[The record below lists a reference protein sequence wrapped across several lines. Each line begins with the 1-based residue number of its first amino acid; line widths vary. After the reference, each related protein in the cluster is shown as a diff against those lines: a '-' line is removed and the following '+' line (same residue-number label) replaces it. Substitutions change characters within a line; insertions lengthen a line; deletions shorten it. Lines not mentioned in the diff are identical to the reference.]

1 MPDTQND
8 PYDALLSSLLF
19 TDPAQQEQGKQ
30 MAAAVRGQSM
40 QGMGLASLG
49 AGMHSLSARQKAAGP
64 DPLGVLGAGMAHEA
78 DQHKSD
84 LVSAARYGNESRL
97 LKLALG
103 QQKVDTA
110 AAHDATNKDIQG
122 GHDTTKR
129 DVAGI
134 NADARVTVGRAQAA
148 AREAAARIMGDSKG
162 NQNAVGGL
170 LKFGKEFDPDSNP
183 GLKPYRDLMFQ
194 ADRLTALAKGD
205 DGVVKDLDPSQMHEM
220 AMGLHRIFTGANRT
234 VQSQVNALVPHTI
247 TGDANQFVR
256 WFTNEP
262 TGTGQKAFV
271 QMMQDTIDRERGVA
285 AGALKQAQTKVLA
298 RHAPT
303 IRSNPQ
309 DALSIIQAGRYDPD
323 EALTHVAGLGSGPP
337 AGSPLNVGVA
347 PVPPPAG
354 NPRNPLG
361 LKLPG
366 LE

>member
-1 MPDTQND
+1 MPDTLNGD
-8 PYDALLSSLLF
+8 PRDALLGMLF
-19 TDPAQQEQGKQ
+19 NTPEEQAQGKQ
-30 MAAAVRGQSM
+30 MAAAIRGNAQA
-40 QGMGLASLG
+40 GLGIQALG
-49 AGMHSLSARQKAAGP
+49 AGMHSLSARQKAGQA
-64 DPLGVLGAGMAHEA
+64 DPLSVYGGGMVKDA
-78 DQHKSD
+78 DQDMSGMI
-84 LVSAARYGNESRL
+84 SAARYGNDARW
-97 LKLALG
+97 LKMALG
-103 QQKVDTA
+103 
-110 AAHDATNKDIQG
+110 DAKNK
-122 GHDTTKR
+122 TTLEKTDR
-129 DVAGI
+129 DNASKKDVAGI

-247 TGDANQFVR
+247 TGDVNQFVR

-271 QMMQDTIDRERGVA
+271 QMMQDTINRERGVA
-285 AGALKQAQTKVLA
+285 SGALKQAQTKVLA

-303 IRSNPQ
+303 IRGNPQ
-309 DALSIIQAGRYDPD
+309 DALSIIQAGGYDPD
-323 EALTHVAGLGSGPP
+323 EALTHVAGLGSGPT
-337 AGSPLNVGVA
+337 ASA
-347 PVPPPAG
+347 PVTPRGPGAPPAG